1 MGMAVMVKLTK
12 MWENKSVSSIT
23 KLRLMNALVWL
34 DEKHGRRRRRGRK
47 KKSAFRLLRTNT
59 AENTDN
65 STDKAIEQVYKMA
78 GTESELLSQI
88 KS

>member
-1 MGMAVMVKLTK
+1 
-12 MWENKSVSSIT
+12 
-23 KLRLMNALVWL
+23 MNALVWPVM
-34 DEKHGRRRRRGRK
+34 DEKHGRRGRK

-78 GTESELLSQI
+78 ETESELRSHI